1 MFEMSVE
8 ADGVV
13 RVSGRLDASESD
25 RALEK
30 LRALEGP
37 MTLDCSALEYISSA
51 GLRVVL
57 MIHKRLHA
65 AGHSFRLVN
74 LQPMVRNVITYA
86 GLHRLLNID

>member
-13 RVSGRLDASESD
+13 RVSGRLDAS
-25 RALEK
+25 
-30 LRALEGP
+30 
-37 MTLDCSALEYISSA
+37 
-51 GLRVVL
+51 VVL

-86 GLHRLLNID
+86 GLHRLLNIE